1 MLTQKDIVNI
11 SPKDKK
17 FLISDIVLVYPSGK
31 KSFVFDCKDPKTR
44 KLKRITLGQFPQI
57 SIKEARD
64 KKMR

>member
-1 MLTQKDIVNI
+1 
-11 SPKDKK
+11 KDKK
-17 FLISDIVLVYPSGK
+17 FLISDSDNLFVLVYPSGK